1 VTTEEFERLNEHQA
15 ELWIAARY
23 RRFVDSGF
31 PPDLSLIFA
40 VHPDVAVPP
49 LAALAVTRPTRPKK
63 IAQAAVPSNRSS
75 IWPAESETQ
84 GSQSLGI
91 SYE

>member
-23 RRFVDSGF
+23 GRFVDSGF

-40 VHPDVAVPP
+40 VHPDVAVPQNTAAGDQSP
-49 LAALAVTRPTRPKK
+49 LDSAA
-63 IAQAAVPSNRSS
+63 
-75 IWPAESETQ
+75 
-84 GSQSLGI
+84 
-91 SYE
+91 